1 MSALS
6 PTGVPSREALRQ
18 ISSAAFATQA
28 ANVET
33 ASTGLVHVR
42 SYTRTIN
49 GKPVQVAA
57 HTRADPPGGEAE
69 QLAPSANE
77 VPNDGPPT
85 IGIQLAARR
94 DTCEVQRLQD
104 DAICRSPVVAPVN
117 RRSCWASVM
126 ERYSQCLRGGYI
138 PPLQTGQ

>member
-6 PTGVPSREALRQ
+6 PNGVPSRVALRQ
-18 ISSAAFATQA
+18 ISSASFAMQDGNA
-28 ANVET
+28 DP

-69 QLAPSANE
+69 QPAPSADE
-77 VPNDGPPT
+77 VPNQGPPA
-85 IGIQLAARR
+85 IGIQLVARR
-94 DTCEVQRLQD
+94 DACEVQRLRD

-138 PPLQTGQ
+138 PPLQTGR

>member
-1 MSALS
+1 M
-6 PTGVPSREALRQ
+6 
-18 ISSAAFATQA
+18 AAFATQVGNA
-28 ANVET
+28 AT

-57 HTRADPPGGEAE
+57 HTRADPPGREAE
-69 QLAPSANE
+69 QPAPSANE
-77 VPNDGPPT
+77 VPTEESPP

-94 DTCEVQRLQD
+94 DTCEVQRLRD
-104 DAICRSPVVAPVN
+104 DAIGRSPVVAPVN

-138 PPLQTGQ
+138 PPLQTGR